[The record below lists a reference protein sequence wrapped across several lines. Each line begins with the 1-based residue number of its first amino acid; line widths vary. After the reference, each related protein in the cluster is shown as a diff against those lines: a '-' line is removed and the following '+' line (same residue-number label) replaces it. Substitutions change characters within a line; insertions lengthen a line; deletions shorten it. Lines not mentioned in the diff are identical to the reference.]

1 MDEKWALIYTS
12 SQLYKIEL
20 ISGMLF
26 ENEIESFII
35 NKQDSAYFIG
45 EIELH
50 VHIDDILK
58 AKQLISKFNQSE

>member
-1 MDEKWALIYTS
+1 MEDKWVLIYTS
-12 SQLYKIEL
+12 SQLYEIEL

-26 ENEIESFII
+26 ENDIESYII

-50 VHIDDILK
+50 VQIDKILK